1 MSEPT
6 TVAWFHCF
14 AGIAGDMTLGALV
27 DAGADLDE
35 VRSICERLGVG
46 GWALEAETVLRNGL
60 GGTKV
65 HVRIE
70 DSSVVRTAGHIM
82 ALVGDAPLPDRV
94 RQRALAAFDALAI
107 AEGRLH
113 RRPPE
118 QVHFH
123 EVGGIDALIDIVG
136 SCAALEVLGVDRVE
150 VSPVATGRGVVRAA
164 HGIIPNPAPAT
175 VELLRDA
182 PVYGIDVPVEL
193 TTPTGAA
200 LAASLASAWGPMPSM
215 TVSTVGFGA
224 GDAELDHRPNL
235 LQVVIGTAAD
245 ARPDGQRLV
254 QLEVNVDDAT
264 GEVLAH
270 TVAAAIDA
278 GAHDAWVT
286 PILMKKGR
294 PAHTLHALV
303 DPSLA
308 AQVGR
313 VLTEGTGS
321 FGLRAVTVERWASA
335 RQLDE
340 VDVDGVAIR
349 IKVGPGR
356 VKAEYDDAVVAARR
370 LGRPLRSVLAD
381 AEEAWRRTHPDGDGA
396 PADSTGPMGTV
407 APLHDHVHPHD
418 HDHSHSH
425 DHDHDHPHP
434 HDPSDGNAG

>member
-1 MSEPT
+1 
-6 TVAWFHCF
+6 
-14 AGIAGDMTLGALV
+14 MTLGALV

-35 VRSICERLGVG
+35 VRAICGRLDVG
-46 GWALEAETVLRNGL
+46 GWALDAEEVLRNGI

-65 HVRIE
+65 HVRVE
-70 DSSVVRTAGHIM
+70 DSPVVRTAGHIM
-82 ALVGDAPLPDRV
+82 ALVADAGLPDRV
-94 RQRALAAFDALAI
+94 RHRALAAFEALAL

-123 EVGGIDALIDIVG
+123 EVGGIDAIIDIVG
-136 SCAALEVLGVDRVE
+136 SCAALEILGVDRVE

-164 HGIIPNPAPAT
+164 HGLIPNPAPAT

-200 LAASLASAWGPMPSM
+200 LAATLASAWGPMPAM
-215 TVSTVGFGA
+215 TVGSVGFGA

-245 ARPDGQRLV
+245 VAPGGQPLV

-264 GEVLAH
+264 GEVLAD
-270 TVAAAIDA
+270 TVAAALEA

-286 PILMKKGR
+286 PVLMKKGR

-313 VLTEGTGS
+313 VFTDGTGS
-321 FGLRAVTVERWASA
+321 FGLRAISVDRWASP

-340 VDVDGVAIR
+340 VEVDGVPIR
-349 IKVGPGR
+349 VKVGPGR
-356 VKAEYDDAVVAARR
+356 VKAEYDDAVVAARH
-370 LGRPLRSVLAD
+370 LGRPLREVLAD
-381 AEEAWRRTHPDGDGA
+381 AEQSWRQAHPDDATESVSPLSEGSVEPLHDHHHPHSHSHEHHHPDGD
-396 PADSTGPMGTV
+396 
-407 APLHDHVHPHD
+407 
-418 HDHSHSH
+418 
-425 DHDHDHPHP
+425 
-434 HDPSDGNAG
+434 AG

>member
-1 MSEPT
+1 
-6 TVAWFHCF
+6 
-14 AGIAGDMTLGALV
+14 
-27 DAGADLDE
+27 
-35 VRSICERLGVG
+35 
-46 GWALEAETVLRNGL
+46 
-60 GGTKV
+60 
-65 HVRIE
+65 
-70 DSSVVRTAGHIM
+70 VVRTAGHIM

-321 FGLRAVTVERWASA
+321 FGLRAVTVERWASP
-335 RQLDE
+335 RQLDQ

-381 AEEAWRRTHPDGDGA
+381 AEESWRRTHPDGDGA
-396 PADSTGPMGTV
+396 LADSTGPMGTV

-425 DHDHDHPHP
+425 DHDHPHP